1 MFMKGGDAFFVV
13 RDLFGG
19 EDVEVV
25 PSSPANLLGES
36 SRRRESIEIIVRLA
50 SIIIRCHGSFDVYP
64 KALVGS
70 CEPLIQVH
78 TTTSERIS
86 LKESRAPGVARNDS
100 KSDESDEENDN
111 RARMVVQ
118 ELITDKSGWRTL
130 SVRPALYEK
139 IEVLTTPS

>member
-1 MFMKGGDAFFVV
+1 M
-13 RDLFGG
+13 
-19 EDVEVV
+19 EVV
-25 PSSPANLLGES
+25 PSTPPTMTGEY
-36 SRRRESIEIIVRLA
+36 SRRRESIEITVRLA

-86 LKESRAPGVARNDS
+86 LKETRI
-100 KSDESDEENDN
+100 SDVTNNHRKPDDSDEEGEQ

-118 ELITDKSGWRTL
+118 ELITEKSGWRTL

>member
-1 MFMKGGDAFFVV
+1 M

-25 PSSPANLLGES
+25 PSTPPPLSGDF

-86 LKESRAPGVARNDS
+86 LKETRMPGFTQNNS
-100 KSDESDEENDN
+100 KSDDSDEEGEHK
-111 RARMVVQ
+111 ARMVVQ

>member
-1 MFMKGGDAFFVV
+1 M
-13 RDLFGG
+13 
-19 EDVEVV
+19 EVV
-25 PSSPANLLGES
+25 PSTPPTGDS

-86 LKESRAPGVARNDS
+86 LKETRTSGVAQNNSKADDS
-100 KSDESDEENDN
+100 DDEAEHKVH
-111 RARMVVQ
+111 MVVQ

>member
-1 MFMKGGDAFFVV
+1 MV

-25 PSSPANLLGES
+25 PSMPPSLTGDF
-36 SRRRESIEIIVRLA
+36 SRRRESIEIVVRLA
-50 SIIIRCHGSFDVYP
+50 SIVIRCHGSFDVYP

-86 LKESRAPGVARNDS
+86 LKETRVPKGIDNNS
-100 KSDESDEENDN
+100 KSDDSDEEGDHKP
-111 RARMVVQ
+111 RMIVQ